1 MSFMGKI
8 NFDLFLFLKK
18 KKKKMSDEATIYK
31 NDLVT
36 LRLNRRQRR
45 QQVAGNNSE
54 FITGIVQRT
63 GW

>member
-1 MSFMGKI
+1 
-8 NFDLFLFLKK
+8 
-18 KKKKMSDEATIYK
+18 MSDEATIYK